1 MNEIELATR
10 LLREHG
16 AFLSSRRYKRVQQLI
31 LRLRRK
37 LVFAADCLSPS
48 IRFTLL
54 MVIELSLNRYGT
66 VFGCIFCIIFRWDI
80 DSLPPAVSDMYAKLG
95 PKLLNNTFGDQLE
108 DSTIMCTSI
117 DYDTPQHRRSVDD
130 RMTESMTSITR
141 DMKDASIS
149 PQDNSPRQ
157 VGQRLRP
164 KKTNSFC
171 RKSSQRVVPGWPA
184 DSDVESLV

>member
-1 MNEIELATR
+1 M
-10 LLREHG
+10 
-16 AFLSSRRYKRVQQLI
+16 FS
-31 LRLRRK
+31 
-37 LVFAADCLSPS
+37 
-48 IRFTLL
+48 
-54 MVIELSLNRYGT
+54 
-66 VFGCIFCIIFRWDI
+66 WDI

-95 PKLLNNTFGDQLE
+95 PNLRNNTLANGGQL
-108 DSTIMCTSI
+108 DDATVMCTSF
-117 DYDTPQHRRSVDD
+117 DYDIQQHRHSVDD

-157 VGQRLRP
+157 IGQRLRP

-184 DSDVESLV
+184 DSDVESIV